1 MYMYSMIMA
10 NNHFLYNENINES
23 NSFVVLTEQ
32 LNPGT
37 ENNEINII
45 DHSIIVYQ

>member
-1 MYMYSMIMA
+1 MNSITITVPYTMIMA

-23 NSFVVLTEQ
+23 NSFVELTEQ

-37 ENNEINII
+37 EN
-45 DHSIIVYQ
+45 